1 MACLSPQGPLAAW
14 RQGDVA
20 VSPGLYISW
29 GAGLRSP
36 DPAADATDE
45 VQDPPLR
52 WREADRVV
60 VLTQSCDL
68 QRLQDGGALVQ
79 VADCVELDASKSGLA
94 RTWRMPRYA
103 PLPHLGAAWFADLG
117 MASSIAVD
125 ALAASE
131 RIPIVEDASGMR
143 FGRAIARYYGRFA
156 FPDDVVLAMRPM
168 ASEIL
173 RLVKKGAS
181 GDMVLLAD
189 VEEIRAVAHPAWT
202 ADAISVVLTF
212 VLADG
217 VAPSE
222 AHDALVA
229 RLVALCRTGD
239 SVHSVDGIALSASE
253 FSLSALHA
261 SERLDLD
268 NLSPEADPEV

>member
-1 MACLSPQGPLAAW
+1 MSTPGPLAAW

-20 VSPGLYISW
+20 RSPGLYVSW
-29 GAGLRSP
+29 GSGLRVLE
-36 DPAADATDE
+36 PAHDAAEEDQE
-45 VQDPPLR
+45 PPLR
-52 WREADRVV
+52 WRETGQVV
-60 VLTQSCDL
+60 VLMQSCDL
-68 QRLQDGGALVQ
+68 QRLDGAALVQ
-79 VADCVELDASKSGLA
+79 VADCVELEAGQAGLA

-103 PLPHLGAAWFADLG
+103 PLPHLGATWFADLG
-117 MASSIAVD
+117 MVSSIAVE

-131 RIPIVEDASGMR
+131 RIPIVADATGIR

-156 FPDDVVLAMRPM
+156 FPDVVVLAVRPM
-168 ASEIL
+168 AREIL
-173 RLVKKGAS
+173 RLARKGPSA
-181 GDMVLLAD
+181 DMDLLAD
-189 VEEIRAVAHPAWT
+189 VEEIRAVAHPSWT

-217 VAPSE
+217 VALTE
-222 AHDALVA
+222 THDALVA
-229 RLVALCRTGD
+229 RLVALCATGD
-239 SVHSVDGIALSASE
+239 GVHSVDAIALSANE